1 MKIKTL
7 YIDVYFL
14 INFTVDLLSLYFAAR
29 FSKIPTTI
37 KRLIIASLFGALS
50 AVGIVFLPEN
60 TPLKI
65 VAAAVGLLLIGF
77 IAPKKITLRRKIKY
91 IFAFLIFEALVG
103 GAVTFIWGLLDR
115 YISDFFNGFEG
126 GAVNRKMLFLSLIVL
141 LSIGVFK
148 MLVSLFTNVETEES
162 VDLEIRFLN
171 KTAIVSAFV
180 DSGNLAVDPMD
191 MTPVLLIKKE
201 IADGILPVNIDQICD
216 IDSLDRQIKKRIR
229 LIPISRGGET
239 HVLVGVKVDSVK
251 IIKGDFAEEIAV
263 TLAIDKEGGTF
274 GGYKALM
281 PSAALENAI
290 R

>member
-60 TPLKI
+60 TLLKF

-77 IAPKKITLRRKIKY
+77 IAPKKITLPRKIKY

-201 IADGILPVNIDQICD
+201 IAEGILPVNIDQICD
-216 IDSLDRQIKKRIR
+216 IDSLNRQIKKRIR

>member
-60 TPLKI
+60 TLLKF
-65 VAAAVGLLLIGF
+65 VAAALGLLLIGF

-103 GAVTFIWGLLDR
+103 GVVTFIWGLLDR

-162 VDLEIRFLN
+162 VDLEIRFVN

-201 IADGILPVNIDQICD
+201 IAEGILPVNIDQICD

>member
-60 TPLKI
+60 TLLKF

-201 IADGILPVNIDQICD
+201 IAEGILPVNIDQICD

-281 PSAALENAI
+281 PSAALKNAI

>member
-37 KRLIIASLFGALS
+37 KRLIIASFLGALC

-60 TPLKI
+60 TLLKF

-115 YISDFFNGFEG
+115 YISNFFNGFEG

-201 IADGILPVNIDQICD
+201 IAEGILPVNIDQICD

>member
-1 MKIKTL
+1 
-7 YIDVYFL
+7 VYFL

-60 TPLKI
+60 TLLKF
-65 VAAAVGLLLIGF
+65 VAASVGLLLIGF

-103 GAVTFIWGLLDR
+103 GGVTFIWGLLDR

-201 IADGILPVNIDQICD
+201 IAEGILPVNIDQICD

-281 PSAALENAI
+281 PSAALKDAI

>member
-37 KRLIIASLFGALS
+37 KRLIIASLFGALC

-60 TPLKI
+60 TLLKF

-77 IAPKKITLRRKIKY
+77 IAPKKITLPRKIKY

-201 IADGILPVNIDQICD
+201 IAEGILPVNIDQICD